1 MEPQATAPRLTFLQS
16 FGRVFSTFLA
26 FGRRSRRFKFYVALS
41 QVPVLIALF
50 VQVNQALQGGGAP
63 SAMAIFSNVIM
74 TFDLQFLVMLLVLFY
89 GTSVCLEEVEGRTLS
104 YLTTRPVPKSALIL
118 GKYAAYVL
126 FLAIMINIGIVLS
139 FLVLNLRMAGDLSL
153 YPVLL
158 RYCGVLTLA
167 ILAYTAFFTFL
178 GTMSKRALIL
188 GLMFSFGWE
197 SVVQYFPGTTQRFT
211 IVHYLKSLLP
221 AQPIKG
227 MTFLTF
233 RLEPTSAAWSIAA
246 LVLLTVVFL
255 GLACLAFSLKDYILA
270 ND

>member
-1 MEPQATAPRLTFLQS
+1 MEPQATAPQPTFLQS
-16 FGRVFSTFLA
+16 LGRVFSTFLA
-26 FGRRSRRFKFYVALS
+26 FGRRTRRFKFYVALS

-50 VQVNQALQGGGAP
+50 VQINQVLQRSGASAL
-63 SAMAIFSNVIM
+63 SIFSNVIM

-104 YLTTRPVPKSALIL
+104 YLTTRPVPKPALIL

-126 FLAIMINIGIVLS
+126 FLAVMINVGIVLS

-153 YPVLL
+153 YPALL

-167 ILAYTAFFTFL
+167 ILAYTAFFTLL
-178 GTMSKRALIL
+178 GTLSRRALIL

-227 MTFLTF
+227 LTFLTY
-233 RLEPTSAAWSIAA
+233 RLEPTSAAWSIAT
-246 LVLLTVVFL
+246 LILLTVAFL
-255 GLACLAFSLKDYILA
+255 ALACLAFSLKDYILA